1 MFLRNS
7 WYMAA
12 WAKDLERT
20 LLPRT
25 ILREPLV
32 FLGDEPPPL
41 HRIMDRVAQDARTRR
56 AVEAAAHPLARP

>member
-32 FLGDEPPPL
+32 FLGDEPPP
-41 HRIMDRVAQDARTRR
+41 
-56 AVEAAAHPLARP
+56 PCSG